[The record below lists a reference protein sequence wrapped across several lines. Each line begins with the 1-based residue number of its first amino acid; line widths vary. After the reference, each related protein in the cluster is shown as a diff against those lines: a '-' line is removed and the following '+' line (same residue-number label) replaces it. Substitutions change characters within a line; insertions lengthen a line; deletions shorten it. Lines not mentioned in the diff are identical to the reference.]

1 MAITYTWSVTGLMVQ
16 NEGDLD
22 KVAVMSNFSISGTD
36 GEYPGQV
43 SYSVNLLPA
52 DAENFT
58 PYNEIT
64 QAQALE
70 WTKGALGEDR
80 VAAMENEVAEQ
91 IAKAAIPV
99 PQSAPLPWA

>member
-1 MAITYTWSVTGLMVQ
+1 MVQ

-36 GEYPGQV
+36 GEHTGQV
-43 SYSVNLLPA
+43 SYDVHLLPA
-52 DAENFT
+52 DAQNFT

-64 QAQALE
+64 QAQALG
-70 WTKGALGEDR
+70 WTQDALGEDR
-80 VAAMENEVAEQ
+80 VAAMEGEVADQ

-99 PQSAPLPWA
+99 PQPAPLPWA